1 MRYSLLDL
9 LASPDTGAPFVLV
22 GAAEA
27 AVPYIGPYGKPG
39 SRVSRP
45 GVQVGPAP
53 EGEAGAFYTRHL
65 QQYAS
70 APDDPGRNYHTIV
83 VDGLLVATDTGMW
96 FPIVDTIPEILPASL
111 RDWGSHHAF
120 LDQVIA
126 PRIPLELVDALRQAV
141 AAADSGSRQGDG
153 YKTSEIGLLGKVED
167 KANFLAPGLLSPFNP
182 NIYNHP
188 ADLIRGFGNCLP
200 FLQLQ
205 HGQCVLDSG
214 SGYGWTTEWLM
225 RLGID
230 AVGIDISRVYPD
242 VGRQRMGPNNQPH
255 LVVGDVENLPFR
267 AGVFDAVLCFD
278 AFHHIPNRP
287 AAMRRYERALKE
299 QGRIVLLEPG
309 GQHETA
315 EVSVQVMD
323 DYGIMEVGM
332 ELADVQSYIEGIE
345 TFGPARQIFL
355 APYLSDDTRA
365 SIPTSE
371 LRERSIIG
379 WGLFVIEKDPSNVGR
394 PKQVALAQ
402 NEALLTRPARGKGG
416 FFDRIIGR

>member
-27 AVPYIGPYGKPG
+27 AVPYHGPYGKPG

-45 GVQVGPAP
+45 DAQVGPAP
-53 EGEAGAFYTRHL
+53 EGEAGAFYTHHL
-65 QQYAS
+65 KQYAS
-70 APDDPGRNYHTIV
+70 APDEPDRSKQTVII
-83 VDGLLVATDTGMW
+83 DGLLVATDTGMW
-96 FPIVDTIPEILPASL
+96 YPIVDTIPEILPSSL
-111 RDWGSHHAF
+111 RDWGSHLAF
-120 LDQVIA
+120 LDQIIA
-126 PRIPLELVDALRQAV
+126 PRIPPDLVEALRRV
-141 AAADSGSRQGDG
+141 ASTADNGSRQGDG
-153 YKTSEIGLLGKVED
+153 YKTSEIGLLNKVED
-167 KANFLAPGLLSPFNP
+167 KANFLAPGLQSPFNP

-188 ADLIRGFGNCLP
+188 ADLIRGFATCLP

-225 RLGID
+225 KLGID
-230 AVGIDISRVYPD
+230 AVGIDISRGYPD
-242 VGRQRMGPNNQPH
+242 IGRQRMGPHNQPH

-267 AGVFDAVLCFD
+267 TGVFDAVLCFD

-287 AAMRRYERALKE
+287 AAMRRYERALKD

-332 ELADVQSYIEGIE
+332 ELADVQSYIEGID
-345 TFGPARQIFL
+345 TFAAARQIFL
-355 APYLSDDTRA
+355 APYLSDDTRP

-379 WGLFVIEKDPSNVGR
+379 WGLFVIEKDASNADQR
-394 PKQVALAQ
+394 KQASSAQTGALQ
-402 NEALLTRPARGKGG
+402 TRPERGKGG
-416 FFDRIIGR
+416 FFDRLIGR